1 MHVPPPGPY
10 QVHYQQKEQLMT
22 MPARPHT
29 TTTVGST
36 AVGLDKRVVLVA
48 DDYRGLRRSPSI
60 AIKKGRPDPQA
71 EAERAELANAVR
83 EYNWATWRLYDRIV
97 SHRQRNPQVHPL
109 SPGNVSTDHDD
120 HEDHKVAF
128 ASVRDKQEDHERSEH
143 IQPIE
148 SSFSSNTDDDGI
160 FMMDF

>member
-1 MHVPPPGPY
+1 
-10 QVHYQQKEQLMT
+10 
-22 MPARPHT
+22 
-29 TTTVGST
+29 
-36 AVGLDKRVVLVA
+36 
-48 DDYRGLRRSPSI
+48 
-60 AIKKGRPDPQA
+60 
-71 EAERAELANAVR
+71 
-83 EYNWATWRLYDRIV
+83 
-97 SHRQRNPQVHPL
+97 L